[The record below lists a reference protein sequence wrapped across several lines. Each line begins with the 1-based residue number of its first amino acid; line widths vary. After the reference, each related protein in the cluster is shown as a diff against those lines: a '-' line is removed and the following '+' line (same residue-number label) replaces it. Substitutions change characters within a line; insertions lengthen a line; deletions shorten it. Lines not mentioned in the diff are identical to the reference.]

1 MRQKVDRERL
11 DQFLHALAAATDE
24 HADVYLTGGA
34 TAVLLGWRDST
45 IDIDLSIVPENDSM
59 LRAIPALKERIK
71 INVELASPA
80 DFIPELPGWK
90 TRSLF
95 IMQDRAVAFYHYDFY
110 AQALSK
116 IERFHELDVLDVKE
130 MLQRKLVEPA
140 RLREMFEAIVPS
152 LYRFPA
158 ISPERFRQ
166 NLEVILVSATIS
178 RASP

>member
-1 MRQKVDRERL
+1 MRQKVDRQRL
-11 DQFLHALAAATDE
+11 EQFLRALAAEADQ
-24 HADVYLTGGA
+24 HVDVYLTGGA

-45 IDIDLSIVPENDSM
+45 IDIDLSMLPDNDRM
-59 LRAIPALKERIK
+59 LRAIPALKERMN

-80 DFIPELPGWK
+80 DFIPEVPGWK

-130 MLQRKLVEPA
+130 MLQRKLIDPV
-140 RLREMFEAIVPS
+140 RLREMFEAIVPF

-158 ISPERFRQ
+158 ISPQRFRQ
-166 NLEVILVSATIS
+166 HLEAILSGTAGQ
-178 RASP
+178 SPKW